1 MSGVCAPSI
10 VNSFVVRSCSFPPLP
25 FKADSAA
32 ASAVITTK
40 AFLGLCHDPF
50 HENRFASFTDDGEIR
65 VWDIRKL
72 NLGSVVTIPT
82 SSKNLSDISWSTER
96 PNLLASISKEDDFV
110 NFWELQNL
118 VTIPGDDKAKEFDLS
133 KSSQCWPLLQFSAA
147 GKPVIHPS
155 LLFFFF
161 FFFLQQR
168 PTQRT
173 P

>member
-1 MSGVCAPSI
+1 VP
-10 VNSFVVRSCSFPPLP
+10 PPLLTVSSCVLAHFLLSL

-133 KSSQCWPLLQFSAA
+133 KSSQCWPLLQFSAG

-155 LLFFFF
+155 LFFFF